1 MEVKYYRWKDTE
13 EPAIYVG
20 EWGEWILLKS
30 ELEETSIQL
39 KIDKGESYQICVKE
53 NSKITKIWGYEI

>member
-1 MEVKYYRWKDTE
+1 MKATHYRWKDTS

-30 ELEETSIQL
+30 DLEETSIQL

-53 NSKITKIWGYEI
+53 NDKITKIWGYEI